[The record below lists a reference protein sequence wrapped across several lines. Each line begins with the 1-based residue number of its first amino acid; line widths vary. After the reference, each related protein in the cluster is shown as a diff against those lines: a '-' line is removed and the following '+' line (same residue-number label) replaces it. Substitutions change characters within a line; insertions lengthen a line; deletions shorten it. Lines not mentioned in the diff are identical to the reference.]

1 MKNVRGIRCKK
12 VSAGWVR
19 PLFWGALLVC
29 SLCVSFPGSILA
41 QTGKEFWFDVPEVN
55 RGHVANN
62 TDFHVYLHVTT
73 LDFPAEVK
81 IALPAE
87 PGFTPLQFTMPAS
100 STKKIELTDP
110 YSNTS
115 NFTNVNSRLSL
126 FYNAYKNVITGEN
139 LGRTNKPQ
147 YIENVLGWSVSDP
160 NAARPYLNRT
170 TKGVQMTATATIM
183 AYIEISVGWNMDLI
197 ALKGSNALG
206 KKFIVP
212 FQTELWTCDGRYF
225 GMREPP
231 YNSFNIVAT
240 QDNTKIRIK
249 VPHEIWLNGNTGEQA
264 GVNIGRKLPAGEHIL
279 WLNRGESSIIAP
291 YAKQNDSPAF
301 LIGSDQDGR
310 GNSLG
315 YQTSRDPHKRLA
327 GSIVEVMTD
336 EGSGGDIVVL
346 TRDDITEGPNPD
358 YVTDQ
363 LVPAVTVGSNGE
375 RGTLAG
381 TDFGIVQGVVVR
393 AKKEYLYVLGTEN
406 GTRVAVS
413 GHGTYMLNEGQQ
425 QSIHM
430 SGPSDRGV
438 TVRATK
444 PVLVFHMSGVEWT
457 TDGQAQRGGAVIPA
471 LPQVGTCVGSGEVAF
486 SRAKSGDYVC

>member
-12 VSAGWVR
+12 VSAGWGR
-19 PLFWGALLVC
+19 LLLGGMLLAC

-41 QTGKEFWFDVPEVN
+41 QTGKEFWFDVPEVT
-55 RGHVANN
+55 RGHVKAGNII
-62 TDFHVYLHVTT
+62 HVYLHVTT

-110 YSNTS
+110 NSFMSNS
-115 NFTNVNSRLSL
+115 YFTNVNSPLSL
-126 FYNAYKNVITGEN
+126 FYKAFKNVTTGEY

-212 FQTELWTCDGRYF
+212 FQTELWTRDNRYF

-264 GVNIGRKLPAGEHIL
+264 GVNIGRKLPAGEYIL

-291 YAKQNDSPAF
+291 YAKQSGTPPNNGNWQEG
-301 LIGSDQDGR
+301 I

-327 GSIVEVMTD
+327 GSIVEVMAD
-336 EGSGGDIVVL
+336 
-346 TRDDITEGPNPD
+346 
-358 YVTDQ
+358 
-363 LVPAVTVGSNGE
+363 A
-375 RGTLAG
+375 
-381 TDFGIVQGVVVR
+381 
-393 AKKEYLYVLGTEN
+393 
-406 GTRVAVS
+406 
-413 GHGTYMLNEGQQ
+413 
-425 QSIHM
+425 
-430 SGPSDRGV
+430 
-438 TVRATK
+438 
-444 PVLVFHMSGVEWT
+444 
-457 TDGQAQRGGAVIPA
+457 
-471 LPQVGTCVGSGEVAF
+471 
-486 SRAKSGDYVC
+486 

>member
-12 VSAGWVR
+12 VSAGWGR
-19 PLFWGALLVC
+19 LLFWGALLVC

-126 FYNAYKNVITGEN
+126 FYDAFKNVITGEN

-206 KKFIVP
+206 K
-212 FQTELWTCDGRYF
+212 
-225 GMREPP
+225 
-231 YNSFNIVAT
+231 
-240 QDNTKIRIK
+240 
-249 VPHEIWLNGNTGEQA
+249 
-264 GVNIGRKLPAGEHIL
+264 
-279 WLNRGESSIIAP
+279 
-291 YAKQNDSPAF
+291 
-301 LIGSDQDGR
+301 
-310 GNSLG
+310 
-315 YQTSRDPHKRLA
+315 
-327 GSIVEVMTD
+327 
-336 EGSGGDIVVL
+336 
-346 TRDDITEGPNPD
+346 
-358 YVTDQ
+358 
-363 LVPAVTVGSNGE
+363 
-375 RGTLAG
+375 
-381 TDFGIVQGVVVR
+381 
-393 AKKEYLYVLGTEN
+393 
-406 GTRVAVS
+406 
-413 GHGTYMLNEGQQ
+413 
-425 QSIHM
+425 
-430 SGPSDRGV
+430 
-438 TVRATK
+438 
-444 PVLVFHMSGVEWT
+444 
-457 TDGQAQRGGAVIPA
+457 
-471 LPQVGTCVGSGEVAF
+471 
-486 SRAKSGDYVC
+486 